1 MTLLENN
8 NQNQQQHKQI
18 TIISPYERFYL
29 ALKSSES
36 KIQYPNRLQRFLEFL
51 QIEGSTIDEKCLNL
65 YNNLLKDKSSEEI
78 EDLIFKF
85 IIFQKERIARKEIG
99 PATLTN
105 YMKSIKLFCKMNRIN
120 VFWDIIKTIVPSD
133 NSNGASDDR
142 IPTVDEIQKLIEYPD
157 RRIKTIVLIM
167 LSSGI
172 RLGAW
177 DYLKWKHIIPIS
189 NNGTNNKNEIIAA
202 KIIVYAGDDEEYFS
216 YITPEAYYSLKEW
229 MDFRASYG
237 EQITP
242 DSWLMRNTWKKVNV
256 KQGNRTGLAKK
267 PIKFK
272 GSGIRILMGRAWNIQ
287 NVRGI
292 LGKGEKRHE
301 FKSTHGFRKFF
312 KSTCEH
318 SGMKSLHVEM
328 LMGHAIGLAKNYY
341 RPKESEILEDY
352 LKSVPFLT
360 INDEYRLSKQV
371 QELKEKEQNSDY
383 VIKGK
388 LQEMMEKNH
397 EKDLL
402 IEKMNQEMK
411 IVYGKIDT
419 FSKTVNEVDQTIR
432 NTIYSKIEEI
442 FTEHVKLNSNTKLL
456 YEINKKREE
465 LFATKGF
472 VTKEDMELIYNSVRK
487 EQQQNNNKNNGK
499 RT

>member
-1 MTLLENN
+1 LTLLENN
-8 NQNQQQHKQI
+8 NQKQHKQI
-18 TIISPYERFYL
+18 IISPYERFFL

-65 YNNLLKDKSSEEI
+65 YNNLLKGKTSEEI

-85 IIFQKERIARKEIG
+85 IIFQKERIARNEIG
-99 PATLTN
+99 PGTLTN

-120 VFWDIIKTIVPSD
+120 VFWDIVKTIIPSD

-142 IPTVDEIQKLIEYPD
+142 IPTIYEIQKLIEYPD

-177 DYLKWKHIIPIS
+177 DYLKWKHIIPIEKEVE
-189 NNGTNNKNEIIAA
+189 GKKIDVLVAA

-216 YITPEAYYSLKEW
+216 YITPEAYNSLKEW

-292 LGKGEKRHE
+292 LEKGEKRHE

-328 LMGHAIGLAKNYY
+328 LMGHSIGLAKNYY
-341 RPKESEILEDY
+341 RPNENEILEDY

-371 QELKEKEQNSDY
+371 EELKEKNQDSEY

-388 LQEMMEKNH
+388 LQEKEEQIKKLEESVAFLSDKFNAFLISQPGNNIIYH
-397 EKDLL
+397 ED
-402 IEKMNQEMK
+402 EE
-411 IVYGKIDT
+411 YGKNNVG
-419 FSKTVNEVDQTIR
+419 TVKGIELKPEIN
-432 NTIYSKIEEI
+432 NKIKGKVI
-442 FTEHVKLNSNTKLL
+442 PSNTS
-456 YEINKKREE
+456 
-465 LFATKGF
+465 F
-472 VTKEDMELIYNSVRK
+472 VTK
-487 EQQQNNNKNNGK
+487 NKK
-499 RT
+499 K

>member
-8 NQNQQQHKQI
+8 NQNQQQYKQI

-142 IPTVDEIQKLIEYPD
+142 IPTIHEIQKLIEYPD

-167 LSSGI
+167 LSPGI

-177 DYLKWKHIIPIS
+177 DYLKCKHIKPVEREGNIV
-189 NNGTNNKNEIIAA
+189 AA
-202 KIIVYAGDDEEYFS
+202 KIVVYPGDDEEYFS

-237 EQITP
+237 EQIAG

-256 KQGNRTGLAKK
+256 TQGSRAGLAKK

-272 GSGIRILMGRAWNIQ
+272 GSGIRILMGRAWHIQ
-287 NVRGI
+287 NIRGI
-292 LGKGEKRHE
+292 LEEGEKRHE
-301 FKSTHGFRKFF
+301 FKST
-312 KSTCEH
+312 
-318 SGMKSLHVEM
+318 M
-328 LMGHAIGLAKNYY
+328 A
-341 RPKESEILEDY
+341 
-352 LKSVPFLT
+352 SVNFSNQ
-360 INDEYRLSKQV
+360 IVNRL
-371 QELKEKEQNSDY
+371 
-383 VIKGK
+383 
-388 LQEMMEKNH
+388 
-397 EKDLL
+397 
-402 IEKMNQEMK
+402 
-411 IVYGKIDT
+411 
-419 FSKTVNEVDQTIR
+419 
-432 NTIYSKIEEI
+432 
-442 FTEHVKLNSNTKLL
+442 
-456 YEINKKREE
+456 
-465 LFATKGF
+465 
-472 VTKEDMELIYNSVRK
+472 
-487 EQQQNNNKNNGK
+487 
-499 RT
+499 